1 MIIKHN
7 GAVLLIQLG
16 KKQYKVINVL
26 LVTEK
31 LWFEELMETI
41 AYKQNL
47 KCLVQN
53 YCNLL
58 CKIMYLQ

>member
-7 GAVLLIQLG
+7 GAVLLIQFG

-31 LWFEELMETI
+31 WWFEELMETI
-41 AYKQNL
+41 LTEFGGPGAK
-47 KCLVQN
+47 
-53 YCNLL
+53 LL
-58 CKIMYLQ
+58 